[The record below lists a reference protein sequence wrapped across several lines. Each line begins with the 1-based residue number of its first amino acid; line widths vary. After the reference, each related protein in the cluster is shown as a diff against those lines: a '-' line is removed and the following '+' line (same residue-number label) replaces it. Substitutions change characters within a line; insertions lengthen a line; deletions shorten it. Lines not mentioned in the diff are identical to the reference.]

1 MRRFQWYIIYSGE
14 IYMAWNEPGNKDPW
28 GRNKNNS
35 SLDGV
40 FKDFKKTINDL
51 FGSGSSVPPSPKK
64 SAGLLSGIIL
74 AIYFLSGIY
83 IVNDGERGV
92 VLQFGSFNE
101 ITMPGPHWIPR
112 FIQSVEIVDVSK
124 IRSVQQKAVMLT
136 EDENIVSISFAIQ
149 YDIKDASD
157 FIFNL
162 REPDI
167 TVSQA
172 GESAIREVMGQNT
185 MDFIITEG
193 RTKVAEDTKG
203 LLQNVLDTYG
213 AGVNVQSLNILEAQP
228 PEQVQDAFSDAIKA
242 REDEQRYINEAE
254 AYRNEIIPLAR
265 GQAKQMLEQAIAY
278 KVKLINAAEGEASRF
293 TQLYSEYKKAP
304 AVTKERLYLEAV
316 ESVLS
321 NSSKVM
327 IDVEGGNNM
336 MYLPLDQLINRNQPK
351 IANQDG
357 GNQSSTGADSTS
369 IMDRITSNKNNF
381 NLRKRDLYNE

>member
-1 MRRFQWYIIYSGE
+1 
-14 IYMAWNEPGNKDPW
+14 MAWNEPGNKDPW

-40 FKDFKKTINDL
+40 FRDFKKTIDDL
-51 FGSGSSVPPSPKK
+51 LGSGSSVPQSPKK
-64 SAGLLSGIIL
+64 SAGLLSAIIL

-304 AVTKERLYLEAV
+304 TVTKERLYLEAV

-357 GNQSSTGADSTS
+357 GNQSTAGVDNTS

>member
-1 MRRFQWYIIYSGE
+1 
-14 IYMAWNEPGNKDPW
+14 MAWNEPGNKDPW

-40 FKDFKKTINDL
+40 FKDFKKTIDDL
-51 FGSGSSVPPSPKK
+51 LGSGSSVPPSPKK

-351 IANQDG
+351 IANQDN
-357 GNQSSTGADSTS
+357 GNQSSNGVDNTS

>member
-1 MRRFQWYIIYSGE
+1 
-14 IYMAWNEPGNKDPW
+14 MAWNEPGNKDPW

-40 FKDFKKTINDL
+40 FKDFKKTIDDL
-51 FGSGSSVPPSPKK
+51 LGSGSSVPPSPKK

-336 MYLPLDQLINRNQPK
+336 MYLPLDQLINRNQSK

-357 GNQSSTGADSTS
+357 GNQSSAGVDNTS

>member
-1 MRRFQWYIIYSGE
+1 
-14 IYMAWNEPGNKDPW
+14 MAWNEPGNKDPW

-40 FKDFKKTINDL
+40 FKDFKKTIDDL
-51 FGSGSSVPPSPKK
+51 LGSGSSVPPSPKK

-351 IANQDG
+351 ISNQDG
-357 GNQSSTGADSTS
+357 GNKSSTGADNTS

>member
-1 MRRFQWYIIYSGE
+1 
-14 IYMAWNEPGNKDPW
+14 MAWNEPGNKDPW

-40 FKDFKKTINDL
+40 FKDFKKTIDDL
-51 FGSGSSVPPSPKK
+51 LGSGSTVPPSPKK

-321 NSSKVM
+321 KSSKVM

-351 IANQDG
+351 IANQDS
-357 GNQSSTGADSTS
+357 GNNSSTGVDNTS

>member
-1 MRRFQWYIIYSGE
+1 MVYHLFRRIF
-14 IYMAWNEPGNKDPW
+14 MAWNEPGNKDPW

-35 SLDGV
+35 NIDGV
-40 FKDFKKTINDL
+40 FKDFKKIFDDL
-51 FGSGSSVPPSPKK
+51 LGSSGSATPPSPKK
-64 SAGLLSGIIL
+64 SAGFLAAIIF
-74 AIYFLSGIY
+74 AVYFLSGIY

-92 VLQFGSFNE
+92 VLQFGSFKE
-101 ITMPGPHWIPR
+101 ITMPGPHWVPR
-112 FIQSVEIVDVSK
+112 FVQSVEIVDVSN

-157 FIFNL
+157 YIFNL
-162 REPDI
+162 REPEV
-167 TVSQA
+167 TVSQS
-172 GESAIREVMGQNT
+172 GESAIREVMGQNS

-193 RTKVAEDTKG
+193 RTQVAEDTKE
-203 LLQNVLDTYG
+203 LLQIVLDTYG
-213 AGVNVQSLNILEAQP
+213 AGVNILSLNILEAQP

-265 GQAKQMLEQAIAY
+265 GKAKQMLEQAIAY

-293 TQLYSEYKKAP
+293 TQLYNEYKKAP

-327 IDVEGGNNM
+327 IDIEGGNNI
-336 MYLPLDQLINRNQPK
+336 MYLPLDQMINRNQ
-351 IANQDG
+351 NRTQSDQDM
-357 GNQSSTGADSTS
+357 QSSTTNNNQT
-369 IMDRITSNKNNF
+369 ILDRINDNKNNF

>member
-1 MRRFQWYIIYSGE
+1 
-14 IYMAWNEPGNKDPW
+14 MAWNEPGNKDPW

-40 FKDFKKTINDL
+40 FKYFKKTFDDL
-51 FGSGSSVPPSPKK
+51 LGSGGSVPTSPKK
-64 SAGLLSGIIL
+64 SAGLLSAIIL

-357 GNQSSTGADSTS
+357 GNKSPSSGADNTS

>member
-1 MRRFQWYIIYSGE
+1 
-14 IYMAWNEPGNKDPW
+14 MAWNEPGNKDPW

-35 SLDGV
+35 NLDGV
-40 FKDFKKTINDL
+40 FKDFKKTFDDL
-51 FGSGSSVPPSPKK
+51 LGSSGSATPPSPKK
-64 SAGLLSGIIL
+64 SAGFLAAIIF
-74 AIYFLSGIY
+74 AVYFLSGIY

-92 VLQFGSFNE
+92 VLQFGSFKE

-112 FIQSVEIVDVSK
+112 FIQSVEIVDVSN

-157 FIFNL
+157 YIFNL
-162 REPDI
+162 RDPEV
-167 TVSQA
+167 TVSQS
-172 GESAIREVMGQNT
+172 GESAIREVMGQNS

-193 RTKVAEDTKG
+193 RTKVAEDTKQ
-203 LLQNVLDTYG
+203 LLQIVLDTYG
-213 AGVNVQSLNILEAQP
+213 AGVNILSLNILEAQP

-265 GQAKQMLEQAIAY
+265 GKAKQMLEQAIAY

-293 TQLYSEYKKAP
+293 TQLYNEYKKAP
-304 AVTKERLYLEAV
+304 SVTKERLYLEAV

-327 IDVEGGNNM
+327 IDIEGGNNM
-336 MYLPLDQLINRNQPK
+336 MYLPLDQLINRNQ
-351 IANQDG
+351 NRSNSDQDI
-357 GNQSSTGADSTS
+357 QSSTTNSNPS
-369 IMDRITSNKNNF
+369 ILDRINDNKNNF

>member
-1 MRRFQWYIIYSGE
+1 
-14 IYMAWNEPGNKDPW
+14 MAWNEPGNKDPW

-40 FKDFKKTINDL
+40 FKDFKKTIDDL
-51 FGSGSSVPPSPKK
+51 LGSGSSVPPSPKK

-351 IANQDG
+351 NLNQDNS
-357 GNQSSTGADSTS
+357 GNPSSAGADNTS

>member
-1 MRRFQWYIIYSGE
+1 
-14 IYMAWNEPGNKDPW
+14 MAWNEPGNKDPW

-40 FKDFKKTINDL
+40 FKDFKKTIDDL
-51 FGSGSSVPPSPKK
+51 LGSGSSVPPSPKK
-64 SAGLLSGIIL
+64 SAGVLSGIIL

-357 GNQSSTGADSTS
+357 GNQSSAGVDNTS

>member
-1 MRRFQWYIIYSGE
+1 
-14 IYMAWNEPGNKDPW
+14 MAWNEPGNKDPW

-35 SLDGV
+35 SIDGV

-51 FGSGSSVPPSPKK
+51 LGSGSSVPPSPKK
-64 SAGLLSGIIL
+64 SVGLLSGIIL

-112 FIQSVEIVDVSK
+112 FVQSVEIVDVSK

-203 LLQNVLDTYG
+203 LLQNVLDIYG

-278 KVKLINAAEGEASRF
+278 KVKLVNAAEGEASRF
-293 TQLYSEYKKAP
+293 TQLFNEYRKAP

-316 ESVLS
+316 ESVLL
-321 NSSKVM
+321 NSSKIM

-336 MYLPLDQLINRNQPK
+336 MYLPLDQILNRNQPRTG
-351 IANQDG
+351 NQENA
-357 GNQSSTGADSTS
+357 NQSSAGVDNTS
-369 IMDRITSNKNNF
+369 IMDRINSNKNNF

>member
-1 MRRFQWYIIYSGE
+1 MRIILWYIIYNRRFF
-14 IYMAWNEPGNKDPW
+14 MAWNEPGNKDPW

-35 SLDGV
+35 NLDGV
-40 FKDFKKTINDL
+40 FKDFKKIFDDL
-51 FGSGSSVPPSPKK
+51 LGSSGSATPPSPKK
-64 SAGLLSGIIL
+64 SAGFLAAIIF
-74 AIYFLSGIY
+74 AVYFLSGIY

-92 VLQFGSFNE
+92 VLQFGSFKE

-112 FIQSVEIVDVSK
+112 FVQSVEIVDVSN

-157 FIFNL
+157 YIFNL
-162 REPDI
+162 REPEV
-167 TVSQA
+167 TVSQS
-172 GESAIREVMGQNT
+172 GESAIREVMGQNS

-193 RTKVAEDTKG
+193 RTQVAEDTKE
-203 LLQNVLDTYG
+203 LLQIVLDTYG
-213 AGVNVQSLNILEAQP
+213 AGVNILSLNILEAQP

-265 GQAKQMLEQAIAY
+265 GKAKQMLEQAIAY

-293 TQLYSEYKKAP
+293 TQLYNEYKKAP

-327 IDVEGGNNM
+327 IDIDGGNNM
-336 MYLPLDQLINRNQPK
+336 MYLPLDQLINRNQNRTQS
-351 IANQDG
+351 NQDM
-357 GNQSSTGADSTS
+357 QSSTTNNNQT
-369 IMDRITSNKNNF
+369 ILDRINDNKNNF

>member
-1 MRRFQWYIIYSGE
+1 
-14 IYMAWNEPGNKDPW
+14 MAWNEPGNKDPW

-40 FKDFKKTINDL
+40 FKDFKKTIDDL
-51 FGSGSSVPPSPKK
+51 LGSGSGSSVPPSPKK
-64 SAGLLSGIIL
+64 SAGILSGIIL

-351 IANQDG
+351 IANQDNG
-357 GNQSSTGADSTS
+357 IQSPSGVDNTS

>member
-1 MRRFQWYIIYSGE
+1 
-14 IYMAWNEPGNKDPW
+14 MAWNEPGNKDPW

-35 SLDGV
+35 NLDGV
-40 FKDFKKTINDL
+40 FKEFKKTIDDL
-51 FGSGSSVPPSPKK
+51 FGSNNTVPPSPKK
-64 SAGLLSGIIL
+64 SAGFLSAIIL

-203 LLQNVLDTYG
+203 LLQTVLDSYG

-265 GQAKQMLEQAIAY
+265 GKAKQMLEQAIAY

-293 TQLYSEYKKAP
+293 TQLFNEYKKAP
-304 AVTKERLYLEAV
+304 DVTKERLYLEAV

-336 MYLPLDQLINRNQPK
+336 MYLPLDQLINRSKTRINDD
-351 IANQDG
+351 ADV
-357 GNQSSTGADSTS
+357 STSENNTS
-369 IMDRITSNKNNF
+369 IMDRINDNKNNF

>member
-1 MRRFQWYIIYSGE
+1 
-14 IYMAWNEPGNKDPW
+14 MAWNEPGNKDPW

-35 SLDGV
+35 NLDGV
-40 FKDFKKTINDL
+40 FKDFKKIFDDL
-51 FGSGSSVPPSPKK
+51 LGSSGSATPPSPKK
-64 SAGLLSGIIL
+64 SAGFLAAIIF
-74 AIYFLSGIY
+74 AVYFLSGIY

-92 VLQFGSFNE
+92 VLQFGSFKE

-112 FIQSVEIVDVSK
+112 FIQSVEIVDVSN

-157 FIFNL
+157 YIFNL
-162 REPDI
+162 REPEV
-167 TVSQA
+167 TVSQS

-203 LLQNVLDTYG
+203 LLQIVLDTYG
-213 AGVNVQSLNILEAQP
+213 AGVNILSLNILEAQP

-265 GQAKQMLEQAIAY
+265 GKAKQMLEQAIAY

-293 TQLYSEYKKAP
+293 TQLYNEYKKAP
-304 AVTKERLYLEAV
+304 SVTKERLYLEAV

-327 IDVEGGNNM
+327 IDIEGGNNM
-336 MYLPLDQLINRNQPK
+336 MYLPLDQLINRNQ
-351 IANQDG
+351 NRSNSDQDI
-357 GNQSSTGADSTS
+357 QSSTTNSNPS
-369 IMDRITSNKNNF
+369 ILDRINDNKNNF

>member
-1 MRRFQWYIIYSGE
+1 
-14 IYMAWNEPGNKDPW
+14 MAWNEPGNKDPW

-357 GNQSSTGADSTS
+357 GNQSSTGVDNTS

>member
-1 MRRFQWYIIYSGE
+1 
-14 IYMAWNEPGNKDPW
+14 MAWNEPGNKDPW

-35 SLDGV
+35 NLDGV
-40 FKDFKKTINDL
+40 FKDFKKTFDDL
-51 FGSGSSVPPSPKK
+51 LGSSGSATPPSPKK
-64 SAGLLSGIIL
+64 SAGFLAAIIF
-74 AIYFLSGIY
+74 AVYFLSGIY

-92 VLQFGSFNE
+92 VLQFGSFKE

-112 FIQSVEIVDVSK
+112 FIQSVEIVDVSN

-157 FIFNL
+157 YIFNL
-162 REPDI
+162 RDPEV
-167 TVSQA
+167 TVSQS

-203 LLQNVLDTYG
+203 LLQIVLDTYG
-213 AGVNVQSLNILEAQP
+213 AGVNILSLNILEAQP

-265 GQAKQMLEQAIAY
+265 GKAKQMLEQAIAY

-293 TQLYSEYKKAP
+293 TQLYNEYKKAP
-304 AVTKERLYLEAV
+304 SVTKERLYLEAV

-327 IDVEGGNNM
+327 VDIEGGNNM
-336 MYLPLDQLINRNQPK
+336 MYLPLDQLINRNQ
-351 IANQDG
+351 NRSNSDQDI
-357 GNQSSTGADSTS
+357 QSSTTNSTPINS
-369 IMDRITSNKNNF
+369 
-381 NLRKRDLYNE
+381 

>member
-1 MRRFQWYIIYSGE
+1 
-14 IYMAWNEPGNKDPW
+14 MAWNEPGNKDPW

-336 MYLPLDQLINRNQPK
+336 MYLPLDQLINRKQPK

>member
-1 MRRFQWYIIYSGE
+1 
-14 IYMAWNEPGNKDPW
+14 MAWNEPGNKDPW
-28 GRNKNNS
+28 GRNKNNAS
-35 SLDGV
+35 IDGV
-40 FKDFKKTINDL
+40 FRDFKKVMDDL
-51 FGSGSSVPPSPKK
+51 FGSNSSIPPSSKK
-64 SAGLLSGIIL
+64 SAGFLSAIIL
-74 AIYFLSGIY
+74 VIYLLSGIY

-101 ITMPGPHWIPR
+101 ITMPGPHWVPR

-172 GESAIREVMGQNT
+172 GESAIREVMGQNS
-185 MDFIITEG
+185 MDYIITEG
-193 RTKVAEDTKG
+193 RTGVAADTKK
-203 LLQNVLDTYG
+203 LLQSVLDSYG
-213 AGVNVQSLNILEAQP
+213 AGVNIQTLNILEAQP
-228 PEQVQDAFSDAIKA
+228 PEEVQDAFSDAIKA

-265 GQAKQMLEQAIAY
+265 GKAKQMIEQAIAY
-278 KVKLINAAEGEASRF
+278 KVKLINSAEGEASRF
-293 TQLYSEYKKAP
+293 SQLFNEYKKAP
-304 AVTKERLYLEAV
+304 QVTKERLYLEAV

-321 NSSKVM
+321 KSSKIM
-327 IDVEGGNNM
+327 IDVDGGNNL
-336 MYLPLDQLINRNQPK
+336 MYLPLDQLINRNPTRSY
-351 IANQDG
+351 NDNLEQD
-357 GNQSSTGADSTS
+357 NDTS
-369 IMDRITSNKNNF
+369 IMNQINNNKNNF

>member
-1 MRRFQWYIIYSGE
+1 
-14 IYMAWNEPGNKDPW
+14 MAWNEPGNKDPW

-40 FKDFKKTINDL
+40 FKDFKKTIDDL
-51 FGSGSSVPPSPKK
+51 LGSGSSVPPSPKK

-203 LLQNVLDTYG
+203 LLQNVLDSYG

-293 TQLYSEYKKAP
+293 SQLYSEYKKAP

-351 IANQDG
+351 IANQDNS
-357 GNQSSTGADSTS
+357 NQSSAGVDNTS

>member
-1 MRRFQWYIIYSGE
+1 
-14 IYMAWNEPGNKDPW
+14 MAWNEPGNKDPW

-40 FKDFKKTINDL
+40 FKDFKKTIDDL
-51 FGSGSSVPPSPKK
+51 LGSGSSVPPSPKK

>member
-1 MRRFQWYIIYSGE
+1 
-14 IYMAWNEPGNKDPW
+14 MAWNEPGNKDPW

-35 SLDGV
+35 SLDGII
-40 FKDFKKTINDL
+40 KDFKKTVDDL
-51 FGSGSSVPPSPKK
+51 LGGSGSSVPPSSKK
-64 SAGLLSGIIL
+64 SAGLLAGLIL
-74 AIYFLSGIY
+74 VIYLLSGIY

-92 VLQFGSFNE
+92 VLQFGGFNE
-101 ITMPGPHWIPR
+101 ITMPGPHWVPR
-112 FIQSVEIVDVSK
+112 FIQAVEIVDVSK

-136 EDENIVSISFAIQ
+136 QDENIVSISFAIQ
-149 YDIKDASD
+149 YDIKDASNY
-157 FIFNL
+157 IFNL
-162 REPDI
+162 REPDT

-193 RTKVAEDTKG
+193 RTGVAADTKK
-203 LLQNVLDTYG
+203 LLQGVLDSYG
-213 AGVNVQSLNILEAQP
+213 SGVNIQTLNILEAQP

-265 GQAKQMLEQAIAY
+265 GEAKQMLEQAIAY

-293 TQLYSEYKKAP
+293 TQLFNEYKKAP
-304 AVTKERLYLEAV
+304 DVTKERLYIEAV

-321 NSSKVM
+321 QSSKVM
-327 IDVEGGNNM
+327 IDIEGGNNL
-336 MYLPLDQLINRNQPK
+336 MYLPLDQLINNNQARNNNERQQTE
-351 IANQDG
+351 NEV
-357 GNQSSTGADSTS
+357 T
-369 IMDRITSNKNNF
+369 IMDRINANKNNF

>member
-1 MRRFQWYIIYSGE
+1 
-14 IYMAWNEPGNKDPW
+14 MAWNEPGNKDPW

-35 SLDGV
+35 NLDGV
-40 FKDFKKTINDL
+40 FKDFKKTFDDL
-51 FGSGSSVPPSPKK
+51 LGSSGSATPPSPKK
-64 SAGLLSGIIL
+64 SAGFLAAIIF

-92 VLQFGSFNE
+92 VLQFGSFKE

-112 FIQSVEIVDVSK
+112 FIQSVEIVDVSN

-157 FIFNL
+157 YIFNL
-162 REPDI
+162 RDPEV
-167 TVSQA
+167 TVSQS

-193 RTKVAEDTKG
+193 RTKVAEDTKE
-203 LLQNVLDTYG
+203 LLQIVLDTYG
-213 AGVNVQSLNILEAQP
+213 AGVNILSLNILEAQP

-265 GQAKQMLEQAIAY
+265 GKAKQMLEQAIAY

-293 TQLYSEYKKAP
+293 TQLYNEYKKAP
-304 AVTKERLYLEAV
+304 SVTKERLYLEAV

-327 IDVEGGNNM
+327 VDIEGGNNM
-336 MYLPLDQLINRNQPK
+336 MYLPLDQLINRNQNRSNP
-351 IANQDG
+351 NQDI
-357 GNQSSTGADSTS
+357 QSSTPNSVPS
-369 IMDRITSNKNNF
+369 ILDRINDNKNNF

>member
-1 MRRFQWYIIYSGE
+1 
-14 IYMAWNEPGNKDPW
+14 MAWNEPGNKDPW

-40 FKDFKKTINDL
+40 FKDFKKTFDDL
-51 FGSGSSVPPSPKK
+51 LGSGGSVPTSPKK
-64 SAGLLSGIIL
+64 SAGLLSAIIL

-357 GNQSSTGADSTS
+357 GNQSSTGVDNTS

>member
-1 MRRFQWYIIYSGE
+1 MKE
-14 IYMAWNEPGNKDPW
+14 KNYMAWNEPGNKDPW
-28 GRNKNNS
+28 GRNKNNAS
-35 SLDGV
+35 IDGV
-40 FKDFKKTINDL
+40 FKDFKKVIDDL
-51 FGSGSSVPPSPKK
+51 LGSNNSMPPSSKK
-64 SAGLLSGIIL
+64 SAGFLSAIIL
-74 AIYFLSGIY
+74 VIYLLSGIY

-101 ITMPGPHWIPR
+101 ITMPGPHWVPR

-149 YDIKDASD
+149 YDIKDASN

-172 GESAIREVMGQNT
+172 GESAIREVMGQNS
-185 MDFIITEG
+185 MDYIITEG
-193 RTKVAEDTKG
+193 RTGVATDTKK
-203 LLQNVLDTYG
+203 LLQSVLDSYG
-213 AGVNVQSLNILEAQP
+213 AGVNIQTLNILEAQP

-265 GQAKQMLEQAIAY
+265 GKAKQMIEQAIAY
-278 KVKLINAAEGEASRF
+278 KVKLINSAEGEASRF
-293 TQLYSEYKKAP
+293 SQLFDEYKKAP
-304 AVTKERLYLEAV
+304 EVTKERLYLEAV

-321 NSSKVM
+321 KSSKIM
-327 IDVEGGNNM
+327 IDVDGGNNL
-336 MYLPLDQLINRNQPK
+336 MYLPLDQLVNRNSAKPYD
-351 IANQDG
+351 NTLEQD
-357 GNQSSTGADSTS
+357 NDTS
-369 IMDRITSNKNNF
+369 IMNQINNNKNNF
-381 NLRKRDLYNE
+381 NSRKRDLYNE

>member
-1 MRRFQWYIIYSGE
+1 
-14 IYMAWNEPGNKDPW
+14 MAWNEPGNKDPW

-40 FKDFKKTINDL
+40 FKDFKKTIDDL
-51 FGSGSSVPPSPKK
+51 FGSGSSLPPSSKK
-64 SAGLLSGIIL
+64 SAGLLSAIIL
-74 AIYFLSGIY
+74 AVYFLSGIY

-213 AGVNVQSLNILEAQP
+213 AGVNIQSLNILEAQP

-293 TQLYSEYKKAP
+293 TQLFTEYKKAP
-304 AVTKERLYLEAV
+304 VVTKERLYLEAV

-357 GNQSSTGADSTS
+357 GIQSSTGVDNTS

>member
-1 MRRFQWYIIYSGE
+1 
-14 IYMAWNEPGNKDPW
+14 MAWNEPGNKDPW

-40 FKDFKKTINDL
+40 IKDFKKTIDDL
-51 FGSGSSVPPSPKK
+51 LGGNSGSVPPSSKK
-64 SAGLLSGIIL
+64 SAGLLAGLIL
-74 AIYFLSGIY
+74 VIYLLSGIY

-92 VLQFGSFNE
+92 VLQFGGFNE
-101 ITMPGPHWIPR
+101 ITMPGPHWVPR
-112 FIQSVEIVDVSK
+112 FIQAVEIVDVSK

-136 EDENIVSISFAIQ
+136 QDENIVSISFAIQ
-149 YDIKDASD
+149 YDIKDASNY
-157 FIFNL
+157 IFNL
-162 REPDI
+162 REPDT

-193 RTKVAEDTKG
+193 RTGVAADTKK
-203 LLQNVLDTYG
+203 LLQGVLDSYG
-213 AGVNVQSLNILEAQP
+213 SGVNIQTLNILEAQP

-265 GQAKQMLEQAIAY
+265 GEAKQMLEQAIAY

-293 TQLYSEYKKAP
+293 TQLFNEYKKAP
-304 AVTKERLYLEAV
+304 DVTKERLYIEAV

-321 NSSKVM
+321 QSSKVM
-327 IDVEGGNNM
+327 IDIEGGNNL
-336 MYLPLDQLINRNQPK
+336 MYLPLDQLINNNQARNNNERQQTE
-351 IANQDG
+351 NEV
-357 GNQSSTGADSTS
+357 T
-369 IMDRITSNKNNF
+369 IMDRINANKNNF

>member
-1 MRRFQWYIIYSGE
+1 
-14 IYMAWNEPGNKDPW
+14 MAWNEPGNKDPW

-35 SLDGV
+35 NLDGV
-40 FKDFKKTINDL
+40 FKDFKKTFDDL
-51 FGSGSSVPPSPKK
+51 LGSSGSATPPSPKK
-64 SAGLLSGIIL
+64 SAGFLAAIIF
-74 AIYFLSGIY
+74 AVYFLSGIY
-83 IVNDGERGV
+83 IVNDGVRGV
-92 VLQFGSFNE
+92 VLQFGSFKE

-112 FIQSVEIVDVSK
+112 FIQSVEIVDVSN

-157 FIFNL
+157 YIFNL
-162 REPDI
+162 RDPEV
-167 TVSQA
+167 TVSQS

-203 LLQNVLDTYG
+203 LLQTVLDTYG
-213 AGVNVQSLNILEAQP
+213 AGVNILSLNILEAQP

-265 GQAKQMLEQAIAY
+265 GKAKQMLEQAIAY

-293 TQLYSEYKKAP
+293 TQLYNEYKKAP
-304 AVTKERLYLEAV
+304 SVTKERLYLEAV

-327 IDVEGGNNM
+327 VDIEGGNNM
-336 MYLPLDQLINRNQPK
+336 MYLPLDQLINRNQNRSNP
-351 IANQDG
+351 NQDI
-357 GNQSSTGADSTS
+357 QSSSPNSAPS
-369 IMDRITSNKNNF
+369 ILDRINDNKNNF

>member
-1 MRRFQWYIIYSGE
+1 
-14 IYMAWNEPGNKDPW
+14 MAWNEPGNKDPW

-40 FKDFKKTINDL
+40 FKDFKKTIDDL
-51 FGSGSSVPPSPKK
+51 LGSGSSVPPSPKK

-351 IANQDG
+351 TANQDG
-357 GNQSSTGADSTS
+357 GNQSSGGVDNTS

>member
-1 MRRFQWYIIYSGE
+1 
-14 IYMAWNEPGNKDPW
+14 MAWNEPGNKDPW

-40 FKDFKKTINDL
+40 FKDFKKTIDDL
-51 FGSGSSVPPSPKK
+51 LGSGSSVPPSPKK

-357 GNQSSTGADSTS
+357 GNQPSTGADSTS

>member
-1 MRRFQWYIIYSGE
+1 
-14 IYMAWNEPGNKDPW
+14 MAWNEPGNKDPW

-40 FKDFKKTINDL
+40 FKDFKKTIDDL
-51 FGSGSSVPPSPKK
+51 LGSGSSVPPSPKK

-351 IANQDG
+351 IANQDK
-357 GNQSSTGADSTS
+357 GNQSSTGVDNTS